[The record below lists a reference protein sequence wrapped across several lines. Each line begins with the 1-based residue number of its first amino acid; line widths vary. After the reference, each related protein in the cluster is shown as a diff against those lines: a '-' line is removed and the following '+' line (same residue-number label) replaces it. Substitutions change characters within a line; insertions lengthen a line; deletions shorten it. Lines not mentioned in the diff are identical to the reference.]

1 MGKTDILGMEFDA
14 VTMDETL
21 EKIDAFIRS
30 GAPHKIFCPNVAL
43 YVWSRSDPELR
54 RFYESCDL
62 LPSDGMGI
70 YYAARLLGSLIPE
83 SVSAVFIFFRLLE
96 LPAEKGYK
104 FYFLGSKEEV
114 LLQAIKNAR
123 ERYPGI
129 NIVGSRNGYFS
140 LEDEPGIV
148 EDIRSSGADVLFL
161 GMSTPMKERFVERN
175 MEKMAVPVS
184 LGVGGSFDVLAGV
197 CKLAPLWMRKA
208 GLEWFYRLIQEPGR
222 MWKRYLTTNAVFGYL
237 VFKEMF
243 KKPLRRITS
252 GG

>member
-1 MGKTDILGMEFDA
+1 MGKADILGMEFDA
-14 VTMDETL
+14 VTMAETL
-21 EKIDAFIRS
+21 DKIDAFIGS
-30 GAPHKIFCPNVAL
+30 GVPHKIFCPNVAL

-70 YYAARLLGSLIPE
+70 YYASRLLGNLVPE

-96 LPAEKGYK
+96 LASEKCYK
-104 FYFLGSKEEV
+104 FYFLGSREEV
-114 LLQAIKNAR
+114 LEKALENAR
-123 ERYPGI
+123 RQYPGI

-140 LEDEPGIV
+140 LEDEPRIV
-148 EDIRSSGADVLFL
+148 EDIRGSGADVLFL

-175 MEKMAVPVS
+175 LEKMGVPVS

-197 CKLAPLWMRKA
+197 CRLAPIWMRKA

-222 MWKRYLTTNAVFGYL
+222 MWKRYLTTNTIFGYL

-243 KKPLRRITS
+243 KRPLRRMKS
-252 GG
+252 G